1 MNENLWVVS
10 LKDFFTKKMLG
21 LAVIPFLF
29 TMTVLYALFFA
40 AADMGLDQLRESTL
54 HIEQSQTT
62 LQEGQLHTDEVNATY
77 TGSGIVQ
84 FLLSHTI
91 TSWLLSF
98 FVITVGG
105 MFVFIIAIFA
115 ALLIIG
121 FLTPTILKEVQRRHY
136 RDVRLE
142 GHGNVLSLIWHSL
155 KYVFI
160 TALLLLVLMPLYFI
174 PVLNIIAINIPF
186 YYLFHKFYML
196 DVTSE
201 SLSLEQY
208 RQLMFYR
215 GNATRLSTLILYLIS
230 LVPFAA
236 LITPVFNVI
245 VLSHT
250 VLRNSRIA
258 SLQAAG
264 GK

>member
-29 TMTVLYALFFA
+29 TMAVLYALFFA

-62 LQEGQLHTDEVNATY
+62 MQEGQLHREDINATY
-77 TGSGIVQ
+77 TGSSIVQ

-121 FLTPTILKEVQRRHY
+121 FLTPAILKEVQRRHY

-142 GHGNVLSLIWHSL
+142 GHGNVLSLVWNSI
-155 KYVFI
+155 KYLFI

-174 PVLNIIAINIPF
+174 PVLNIVAINIPF

-201 SLSLEQY
+201 SLSLEKY